1 MITDF
6 HDYLNVLNYMYLVGG
21 GEMEVGHEVAYS
33 DINGEVI
40 PSYPIQVVNQLMLI
54 KASQDAAAM
63 EELMQEEDFDDF
75 NGVY

>member
-6 HDYLNVLNYMYLVGG
+6 HDYLNVLNYMYLVGS
-21 GEMEVGHEVAYS
+21 GEMEVDHEVAYS